1 MKRRLYAKF
10 LGGYLIFFILG
21 FLVIALFSA
30 RLTEEFLIH
39 TNGEQLYT
47 EASILAETC
56 SSPYSGRDLDLSAA
70 APRIEAVAAYLGASA
85 WLMNRQGQIIF
96 DTSGLDTGT
105 VIEQFN
111 PADVGHSPYIIGNF
125 YDHFR
130 EDVISVYAP
139 VSGNYSIYGYVLL
152 HLPVARALSLRDSIL
167 NVIYITGLIFFALS
181 MILLLV
187 FHRIVYRPLRKITA
201 AANQFADGHLEY
213 RCPLHSEDEM
223 GYLART
229 LNFMAGELSKMEE
242 YQRKFISNV
251 SHDFR
256 SPLTTIKGYL
266 EAMIDGTIPPPLH
279 EKYMKLVITETER
292 LTKLT
297 QNTLAL
303 QSLESRGTYLELSNF
318 DINQI
323 VKNTA
328 AAFEGAC
335 LPKRITFDLTFSSR
349 SLMVR
354 ADLSKIQQVLYNLID
369 NAIKFSHNG
378 SVIWLE
384 TSERYDKVFVSVRDT
399 GIGIPKESQQKIWE
413 RFYKTD
419 LSRGKDKK
427 GTGLGLSIVKE
438 ILQAHAQT
446 IDIISTVG
454 VGTEFIFTLQKPE
467 ESRRSL
473 S

>member
-10 LGGYLIFFILG
+10 LGGYLLFFLLG
-21 FLVIALFSA
+21 FLVIAFFSA
-30 RLTEEFLIH
+30 HLTGEFLIRF
-39 TNGEQLYT
+39 NGERLYT
-47 EASILAETC
+47 EASILAEAC
-56 SSPYSGRDLDLSAA
+56 SSPYTGRNLDLETAI
-70 APRIEAVAAYLGASA
+70 PRIESVATYLGASA

-96 DTSGLDTGT
+96 DTSGVDTGQT
-105 VIEQFN
+105 IGQFN
-111 PADVGHSPYIIGNF
+111 PADVGRSLYTRGTF
-125 YDHFR
+125 YGHFR
-130 EDVISVYAP
+130 QDVISVYAP
-139 VSGNYSIYGYVLL
+139 ISGNYSIYGYVLL
-152 HLPVARALSLRDSIL
+152 HLPVKDALSFRDSIL
-167 NVIYITGLIFFALS
+167 NVVYLTGLIIFALS
-181 MILLLV
+181 LVLLIV
-187 FHRIVYRPLRKITA
+187 FHWIVYRPLRRITV
-201 AANQFADGHLEY
+201 AANQFADGRLEY
-213 RCPLHSEDEM
+213 RCRVHSEDEM
-223 GYLART
+223 GYLANT

-266 EAMIDGTIPPPLH
+266 EAIIDGTIPPELH
-279 EKYMKLVITETER
+279 EKYMRLVITETER

-297 QNTLAL
+297 QNTLG
-303 QSLESRGTYLELSNF
+303 LESRGAYLELGDF
-318 DINQI
+318 DINQV

-349 SLMVR
+349 TLMVR

-384 TSERYDKVFVSVRDT
+384 TSERYDRVFVSVRDS

-446 IDIISTVG
+446 IDVISTVG
-454 VGTEFIFTLQKPE
+454 VGTEFIFTLPKPE

-473 S
+473 G

>member
-10 LGGYLIFFILG
+10 LCGYLVFFILG

-30 RLTEEFLIH
+30 RLTEEFLIRF
-39 TNGEQLYT
+39 NGERLYT
-47 EASILAETC
+47 EASILAEAC
-56 SSPYSGRDLDLSAA
+56 SSPYTGRNLDLESAI
-70 APRIEAVAAYLGASA
+70 PRMESVATYLGASA
-85 WLMNRQGQIIF
+85 WLMNRQGQVIF
-96 DTSGLDTGT
+96 DTSGVDTGHT
-105 VIEQFN
+105 IDQFN
-111 PADVGHSPYIIGNF
+111 PADAGRSLYMLGTF
-125 YDHFR
+125 YGHFR
-130 EDVISVYAP
+130 QDVISVYAP
-139 VSGNYSIYGYVLL
+139 ISGNYSIYGYVLL
-152 HLPVARALSLRDSIL
+152 HLPVKTALSFRDSIL
-167 NVIYITGLIFFALS
+167 NVVYLTGLIIFALS
-181 MILLLV
+181 LVLLIV
-187 FHRIVYRPLRKITA
+187 FHRIVYRPLRKITV

-223 GYLART
+223 GYLANT
-229 LNFMAGELSKMEE
+229 LNFMASELSKMEE

-266 EAMIDGTIPPPLH
+266 EAMIDGTIPPELH

-297 QNTLAL
+297 QSTLAL
-303 QSLESRGTYLELSNF
+303 QSLESRGAYLELSDF
-318 DINQI
+318 DINQV

-335 LPKRITFDLTFSSR
+335 LPKRITFDLTFQAR
-349 SLMVR
+349 TLMVR

-384 TSERYDKVFVSVRDT
+384 TSERYDKVFVSVRDS

-446 IDIISTVG
+446 IDVISTVG